1 MVCETRYELTTLDV
15 EISLVVLAVGV
26 RDKGYDDT
34 AAMQH
39 PGESGQFDIRIDHRF
54 SMKGWFARSCMS

>member
-26 RDKGYDDT
+26 RDWGHTDI

-39 PGESGQFDIRIDHRF
+39 AEESGQL
-54 SMKGWFARSCMS
+54 